1 MQHYLLNVCITHA
14 IQRGEGERSRDWLKS
29 FISDTGESTGGY
41 KLVDS
46 FRHLHP
52 HTRQAYTCWST
63 LTSARTTNYGTRID
77 YVLIGQNLVSY
88 LTGAGI
94 MPDVHGSDHCP
105 VYAELCI
112 TIKAADKPPSLCS
125 SYWPE
130 FAGKQKKLST
140 CFTIKQNV
148 AKRPCEDKPPD
159 EVLVKKLK
167 FASKSEKSKEGDKQK
182 KLSSYFMKTRNDDL
196 KLQEPSCQ
204 GEPKTKP
211 VYNFTDEEKLLPKAV
226 APPTSTGLSKQWQQ
240 LLKGP
245 QKPPLCDGH
254 QEPCIRR
261 KVKKDGPNF
270 GKEFFVCA
278 RPAGSKGNK
287 AARCNHFQWIEKK

>member
-1 MQHYLLNVCITHA
+1 MCIAHV
-14 IQRGEGERSRDWLKS
+14 IQCDEDERSRDWLKS
-29 FISDTGESTGGY
+29 FVLDKGESTGGY

-63 LTSARTTNYGTRID
+63 VTSARSTNYGTRID
-77 YVLIGQNLVSY
+77 YILIGQNLVSY

-94 MPDVHGSDHCP
+94 MPDVYGSDHCP
-105 VYAELCI
+105 VYAELYI

-130 FAGKQKKLST
+130 FSGKQKKLSA
-140 CFTIKQNV
+140 CFAIV
-148 AKRPCEDKPPD
+148 KRPCEDKLPD
-159 EVLVKKLK
+159 EISVKKLK
-167 FASKSEKSKEGDKQK
+167 FASKNEQSKNKQEGDKQK
-182 KLSSYFMKTRNDDL
+182 KLSSYFVKSGNDDL
-196 KLQEPSCQ
+196 KQELSCQ
-204 GEPKTKP
+204 GESKTKP
-211 VYNFTDEEKLLPKAV
+211 VHNFISEEKFLSKAA

-245 QKPPLCDGH
+245 QKPPLCEGH
-254 QEPCIRR
+254 REPCVRR

-278 RPAGSKGNK
+278 RPAGAKGNT
-287 AARCNHFQWIEKK
+287 AARCNHFQWIGKK